1 MEQKRRKIFYNP
13 VSLIGLIT
21 VVFNLGLLVLLST
34 VNALDGPYAG
44 FVIWLVLPWLV
55 FLGLILIGLGF
66 RSPTGQEAGKHGS
79 RTNLPD
85 RNNRKV

>member
-1 MEQKRRKIFYNP
+1 MEQKRRKIFHNP

-66 RSPTGQEAGKHGS
+66 RPPTGQEAGRQGS
-79 RTNLPD
+79 LTNTPD
-85 RNNRKV
+85 QNDRQL